1 MAKRE
6 KSPVSLKISKLM
18 KEGYPQKQAVAI
30 ALSMKDQGRLTKTGG
45 YRRSRRNRRS
55 RSRRKSRRRKSP
67 KRRRR
72 RRLVGGKLSHQSK
85 TLADEAVAADSR
97 GNVDKALELYTLAIS
112 SLFDDMKT
120 SSGKDKKMTERAIGI
135 YLARAEELKNIKID
149 RDLPAVPTHDLGYY
163 TNPKDIPNMPI
174 APRARRKKTEVDCT
188 KLNWSKKWCDDRSEC
203 RWNTYSNKC
212 EFFI

>member
-1 MAKRE
+1 MAKRK
-6 KSPVSLKISKLM
+6 KSPVSLKISKLR

-72 RRLVGGKLSHQSK
+72 LVGGKLSNQSK
-85 TLADEAVAADSR
+85 ALADEAVAADSR

-120 SSGKDKKMTERAIGI
+120 SSGKDKEMTRRAIGI
-135 YLARAEELKNIKID
+135 YLARAEELKNIKLD
-149 RDLPAVPTHDLGYY
+149 RDLPIAPTHDIGHY
-163 TNPKDIPNMPI
+163 TNPKDIPYMPI

-203 RWNTYSNKC
+203 RWNTYNNKC

>member
-1 MAKRE
+1 MAKRK
-6 KSPVSLKISKLM
+6 KSPVSLKISKLR
-18 KEGYPQKQAVAI
+18 KEGYPQKQAVAN

-55 RSRRKSRRRKSP
+55 RSRRKSRLRKSP
-67 KRRRR
+67 KRR
-72 RRLVGGKLSHQSK
+72 RRLVGGKLSNQSK
-85 TLADEAVAADSR
+85 ALADEAVAADSR

-120 SSGKDKKMTERAIGI
+120 SSGKDKDMTKRAIGI

-149 RDLPAVPTHDLGYY
+149 RELPIAPTHDIGYY
-163 TNPKDIPNMPI
+163 TNPKDIPYMPI

>member
-1 MAKRE
+1 MAKRK

-18 KEGYPQKQAVAI
+18 KEGYPRKQAVAI
-30 ALSMKDQGRLTKTGG
+30 ALSMKEQGRLTKTGG
-45 YRRSRRNRRS
+45 YKR
-55 RSRRKSRRRKSP
+55 SRRRKSP

-72 RRLVGGKLSHQSK
+72 RLVGGKLSDQSK
-85 TLADEAVAADSR
+85 ALAAEAVAADSR
-97 GNVDKALELYTLAIS
+97 ENVDKALELYTLAIS

-120 SSGKDKKMTERAIGI
+120 SRGKDKEMTKRAIGI
-135 YLARAEELKNIKID
+135 YLARAEELKNINID
-149 RDLPAVPTHDLGYY
+149 RYLPVVPTHDIGYY
-163 TNPKDIPNMPI
+163 TNPKDIPYMPI

>member
-1 MAKRE
+1 MAKRK
-6 KSPVSLKISKLM
+6 KSPVSLKISKLR

-72 RRLVGGKLSHQSK
+72 LVGGKLSNQSK
-85 TLADEAVAADSR
+85 ALADEAVAADSR

-120 SSGKDKKMTERAIGI
+120 SSGKDKDMTKRAIGI

-149 RDLPAVPTHDLGYY
+149 RELPIAPTHDIGYY
-163 TNPKDIPNMPI
+163 TNPKDIPYMPI

>member
-1 MAKRE
+1 MAKRK
-6 KSPVSLKISKLM
+6 KSPVSLKISKLR

-72 RRLVGGKLSHQSK
+72 LVGGKLSNQSK
-85 TLADEAVAADSR
+85 ALADEAVAADSR

-120 SSGKDKKMTERAIGI
+120 SSGKDKEMTKRAIGI

-149 RDLPAVPTHDLGYY
+149 RELPIAPTHDIGYY
-163 TNPKDIPNMPI
+163 TNPKDIPYMPI